1 MLAHIKNCEFVM
13 TDSFHGVCFA
23 IIFNKPFAVYINKDR
38 GASRFYSLLKLLH
51 LERADYRFRRET
63 RSTFAKK

>member
-1 MLAHIKNCEFVM
+1 M

-51 LERADYRFRRET
+51 LEERIIDSEEKLEVLLLKIKRFLM
-63 RSTFAKK
+63 KM